1 MFKTDVACDLFV
13 KLKVMLIKE
22 RLNNMLCK
30 NIVASLLSSKNIL
43 ILHFFLIFMVSWCQL
58 YLNTQYVRFIMYKPN
73 TISRMNFVLQQIR

>member
-22 RLNNMLCK
+22 RLNNMLCT

-43 ILHFFLIFMVSWCQL
+43 ILHFFFNFYGFLVSVVPE
-58 YLNTQYVRFIMYKPN
+58 Y
-73 TISRMNFVLQQIR
+73 TIR